1 MFGRFGRTIDLL
13 LTDVVMPGKNW
24 RILSEELVRR
34 NPELK
39 VLFMTG
45 YSRDAIVHD
54 GRLDAGISLLQKPV
68 SQRDLARRIRA
79 LLRVPAERQLPQQT

>member
-1 MFGRFGRTIDLL
+1 L
-13 LTDVVMPGKNW
+13 LTDVVMPGKNG
-24 RILSEELVRR
+24 RILSEELVRL

-54 GRLDAGISLLQKPV
+54 GRLDAGISMLQKPV
-68 SQRDLARRIRA
+68 SQRDLAGRIYS
-79 LLRVPAERQLPQQT
+79 LLSGSAGRQPP

>member
-1 MFGRFGRTIDLL
+1 VFSRFGRTIDLL
-13 LTDVVMPGKNW
+13 PTDVVMPGKNW

-54 GRLDAGISLLQKPV
+54 GRLDVGISPLQKPV

-79 LLRVPAERQLPQQT
+79 LLRVPAER